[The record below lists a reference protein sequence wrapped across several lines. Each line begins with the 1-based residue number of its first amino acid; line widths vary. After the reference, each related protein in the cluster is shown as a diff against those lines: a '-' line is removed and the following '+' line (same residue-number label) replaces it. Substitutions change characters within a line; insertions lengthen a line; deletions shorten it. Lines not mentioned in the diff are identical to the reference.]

1 MEFIFKQTKFG
12 TTSHD
17 AEVSIEEIVNTAS
30 VTTGDFINR
39 DMPISYDV
47 KPDFVVPYT
56 CVRATPYV
64 HDDYLLFHHKPPPFF

>member
-39 DMPISYDV
+39 GMPISYDT

-56 CVRATPYV
+56 CVRVIPYG
-64 HDDYLLFHHKPPPFF
+64 HSGYL